1 MIKLQL
7 KILLIAALVLITGG
21 ISWAQKKVK
30 LKEAEVMYGSVKP
43 DGERY
48 DRVIG
53 DVIFEQKETT
63 IYSDSAHFY
72 RKKNYIEAFGR
83 VRIVEGDSITIT
95 AGKLIYDGDSK
106 KAKLRKNVV
115 FTKLNQMTLYT
126 DFLDYD
132 RPQQEAKYFNGGKL
146 VDSTNVLT
154 SGKGYYQVNTNMAS
168 FKRNVVGTN
177 VDYTLK
183 SDTLQYNTRSKIV
196 FFRDETEVTNQQGD
210 VATYYEGTYNTQAQK
225 SDLAKGEVDTESY
238 TLTGDK
244 LRLDERRKY
253 YTATGNVEMISK
265 EQDVIITGDF
275 SYFDKN
281 KGLSKVYG
289 NTLMKKVMEQDT
301 LYLTADTLVAI
312 ENEDPTKKRLLAYK
326 NVKIFKTDLQGIA
339 DSLAYHTSDSV
350 LYFYNDPVLWT
361 SGNQL
366 TADSINVR
374 IANGAIDKLN
384 LNLNSFVISKDSVA
398 NFNQIKGRKM
408 EGIFDQGKLSHVDV
422 DGNGESLFFALDEEE
437 IALMGMNK
445 IVCSNMVIN
454 FKNNKADNASF
465 YVQPDA
471 SFIPPHEL
479 KDEQRRLKGFAWRL
493 EERPTKNKL
502 LLGKSHVMPVETP
515 KTETE
520 VIKKSLNKRLQNIEN
535 PNQSNN

>member
-7 KILLIAALVLITGG
+7 KILVLVG
-21 ISWAQKKVK
+21 ILGLSGSVYGQKKVK
-30 LKEAEVMYGSVKP
+30 LQQADSLVGSVKP
-43 DGERY
+43 DGERF
-48 DRVIG
+48 DRVLG
-53 DVIFEQKETT
+53 NVIFRQKETS
-63 IYSDSAHFY
+63 IFSDSAHFY
-72 RKKNYIEAFGR
+72 RKRNFIEAFGH
-83 VRIVEGDSITIT
+83 VRIEEGDSVTIT
-95 AGKLIYDGDSK
+95 AGKLIYNGNEK
-106 KAKLRKNVV
+106 TAKLRKNVI
-115 FTKLNQMTLYT
+115 FHKLDQMKLYT
-126 DFLDYD
+126 DFLNYD
-132 RPQQEAKYFNGGKL
+132 RVRQEAKYFNGGKL

-154 SGKGYYQVNTNMAS
+154 SGRGYYQVNTNMAS

-177 VDYTLK
+177 KDYTLK

-225 SDLAKGEVDTESY
+225 SDLAKGEVDSESY

-265 EQDVIITGDF
+265 EQDIIITGDD
-275 SYFDKN
+275 SYFDKM
-281 KGLSKVYG
+281 KGISKVYG
-289 NTLMKKVMEQDT
+289 NALMKKVMAQDT

-326 NVKIFKTDLQGIA
+326 NVKIFKTDLQGRA

-361 SGNQL
+361 TGNQL

-374 IANGAIDKLN
+374 IANGSIDKLN
-384 LNLNSFVISKDSVA
+384 LNINSFVISKDSIA

-408 EGIFDQGKLSHVDV
+408 VGIFNQGQLSHVDV
-422 DGNGESLFFALDEEE
+422 NGNGESLFFALDEEE
-437 IALMGMNK
+437 IAMVGMNK
-445 IVCSNMVIN
+445 ILCSNMVIK

-465 YVQPDA
+465 YVKPDA

-479 KDEQRRLKGFAWRL
+479 TDEQTQLKGFKWRA
-493 EERPTKNKL
+493 EEKPTKAAMLK
-502 LLGKSHVMPVETP
+502 GKNQIKIEQEPEEKPEISKET
-515 KTETE
+515 
-520 VIKKSLNKRLQNIEN
+520 LNKRLQKLNKEGV
-535 PNQSNN
+535 PNN